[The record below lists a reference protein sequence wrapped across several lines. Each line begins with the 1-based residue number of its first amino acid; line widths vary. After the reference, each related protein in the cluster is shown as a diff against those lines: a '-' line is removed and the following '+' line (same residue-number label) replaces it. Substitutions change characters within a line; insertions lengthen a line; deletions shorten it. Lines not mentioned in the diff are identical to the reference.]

1 MAYIHSYSRSRC
13 TTVQESAPDTI
24 QTACRLQDTLT
35 EAWVELKVALPDL
48 NIVEARGET
57 LRCPF
62 PRPPDPNPL
71 LEKIIGVRV
80 GPGMLKILKG
90 LIGPEPDKAEL
101 CYMVEE
107 CCEAV
112 ILSMT
117 KPILARAPREPMDSS
132 EFFSKMVR
140 KAVRLYNQCA
150 AFKPDSPLVEGM
162 TPPDKAS

>member
-1 MAYIHSYSRSRC
+1 MAYINQYSRNRC
-13 TTVQESAPDTI
+13 TTVQESSRNSLLSL
-24 QTACRLQDTLT
+24 CRLQDTLT
-35 EAWVELKVALPDL
+35 EAWVEIRVALPDL
-48 NIVEARGET
+48 NITQAKGEIA
-57 LRCPF
+57 RCPF
-62 PRPPDPNPL
+62 AQPLDPDPL
-71 LEKIIGVRV
+71 LERIVGVRV

-90 LIGPEPDKAEL
+90 LIGHEPDKAEL

-132 EFFSKMVR
+132 AFFSKMVR

-162 TPPDKAS
+162 TPPDKTP

>member
-1 MAYIHSYSRSRC
+1 MAYINQFSRNRC
-13 TTVQESAPDTI
+13 TTVEEDGPNMLRARCGLS
-24 QTACRLQDTLT
+24 DTLT
-35 EAWVELKVALPDL
+35 DAWVELEVALPDL
-48 NIVEARGET
+48 NITRARGEI
-57 LRCPF
+57 LRCPYSK
-62 PRPPDPNPL
+62 PEPNPL

-112 ILSMT
+112 IISMT
-117 KPILARAPREPMDSS
+117 KSILALAPREPEDSAV
-132 EFFSKMVR
+132 FFSKMVR

-162 TPPDKAS
+162 TPPDKSH